1 MSAPKGNK
9 FALGNTGGRP
19 PKYETVEEL
28 EAKIQ
33 EYFDSCQPEQFGDTV
48 ILNNPTVT
56 GLALFLGFAQRKSL
70 LDYKER
76 EEFCNT
82 IKRAIS
88 CVENAYEQRLSANN
102 PTGAIFALKNLG
114 WVDKQEIDQTNR
126 GGVDIRVV
134 YEDDNKTET
143 PPSGTETG
151 TE

>member
-1 MSAPKGNK
+1 MAAPKANK

-19 PKYETVEEL
+19 PYFATVADL

-33 EYFDSCQPEQFGDTV
+33 DYFDSCQPEMFGDQ
-48 ILNNPTVT
+48 IIYNPPTVT
-56 GLALFLGFAQRKSL
+56 GLALYLGFAQRKSL

-102 PTGAIFALKNLG
+102 PTGAIFALKNMG
-114 WVDKQEIDQTNR
+114 WVDKQEVENTGSQKLIIER
-126 GGVDIRVV
+126 RI
-134 YEDDNKTET
+134 KTRE
-143 PPSGTETG
+143 
-151 TE
+151 